1 MRSLASAAVVL
12 VAASCASAPS
22 KEEAPDADA
31 PPEVAYAVRFLPGP
45 QWVAGKPLK
54 EQPGIGAHIS
64 SMQALA
70 EKGALVCGGPFL
82 DGTGG
87 LAVVR
92 AASPQEADALVRTD
106 ESVTGGLL
114 VPEIHPWLLAMAPG
128 LAPKR

>member
-1 MRSLASAAVVL
+1 MRSVLAAVL
-12 VAASCASAPS
+12 GLTAASCASAPP
-22 KEEAPDADA
+22 EEAAPASDG

-45 QWVAGKPLK
+45 KWVAGKSLK
-54 EQPGIGAHIS
+54 EQPGIGAHIAN
-64 SMQALA
+64 MQALA

-92 AASPQEADALVRTD
+92 AASPQDAEALVRAD

-114 VPEIHPWLLAMAPG
+114 VPEIHPWLLAMAP
-128 LAPKR
+128 AVTPPR